1 MVATSKMSGAE
12 RRAQVLDVA
21 AQEFAAGGLHGT
33 SAETIA
39 RRAGITQAY
48 VFRLFGT
55 KKRLFIEVV
64 TAAFDRVT
72 DGMSQAAGEADG
84 LDALAAMGRQYD
96 AMLADETELLLQLQG
111 FAACGDIEV
120 RDAVRSSFA
129 RMWAV
134 IAGGSGLEPVT
145 VKTFLAY
152 GMLLNTSAALA
163 LSQVPDAWAAG
174 IRTRIHA
181 GLFEHVTTANNA

>member
-1 MVATSKMSGAE
+1 MVATGKMTGAD
-12 RRAQVLDVA
+12 RRAQVLAVA
-21 AQEFAAGGLHGT
+21 AREFAAGGLHGT
-33 SAETIA
+33 SAEAIA

-72 DGMSQAAGEADG
+72 DGMSRAADGAAG
-84 LDALAAMGRQYD
+84 LDALAAMGSQYD
-96 AMLADETELLLQLQG
+96 AMLGDETELLLQLQG
-111 FAACGDIEV
+111 FAACGDTEV
-120 RDAVRSSFA
+120 REAVRASFA

-134 IAGGSGLEPVT
+134 IAGRSGLEPVT

-152 GMLLNTSAALA
+152 GMLLNAAAALA
-163 LSQVPDAWAAG
+163 LDEVTGPWAAG
-174 IRTRIHA
+174 IRTRIQA
-181 GLFEHVTTANNA
+181 GLFAHITGATNQ